1 MKCKKQQKRAW
12 RSASLL
18 AAVCVGTAFGLGSV
32 GTVHA
37 IDLDKKVVYDLGAVK
52 VNQNEVSAK
61 TEVSDNGDPVYA
73 GGQVS
78 QVNQIG
84 MMGKQDYLDTPFNVT
99 GYTAKLIA
107 NQQSRNIIDVAAND
121 ASVSDLTLSGAS
133 NAWSIRGFKTTQ
145 QDVEFN
151 GVYGLAPRF
160 YTGVES
166 LARVE
171 IIKGP
176 TAMLS
181 GMAPNGSLGGT
192 VNYVSK
198 RAGAE
203 PLNRVTLKYG
213 EGHQFTQHLDIGRRF
228 DDGKYGVRINVLN
241 RNKGETASPNESNSA
256 STVTVG
262 LDAKGNRY
270 RTSLDVGYVYNA
282 IENPQYIVGINEDV
296 AKTMPSMIPVIK
308 DGKFGA
314 PDTYRRVTEK
324 YGLWKG
330 EYDVNDHWTAYAGIG
345 MRSTSLDYLY
355 NQFALSDAKGTAKVT
370 YKHNGQVN
378 KGYTVDVGARGTY
391 EKGAFLHQIN
401 IGASRVNYT
410 RYMNNRNIPVASKSS
425 TAKSWS
431 SSLYNPTFG
440 TYVDDNISYLPINSK
455 YNLSSIAISDVIS
468 TRDLNTSILVGVRLQ
483 NMKADVYDA
492 GSVSQHYDKTV
503 TSPGFGVIHRL
514 NDRTAVYANFSQA
527 LAIDSAPKSADN
539 AGELLEP
546 YKAKQYE
553 AGVKYDLGKFAV
565 TADVFRIDTPSVLT
579 DPDTKMASMSGKQ
592 RNQGFEINFFGE
604 PVAGTRILGG
614 FTWMDTK
621 YVESAGG
628 VYNGNTVA
636 AVPKYNAVISVDQD
650 IKSIPGLAVTTRLVY
665 NGSAYI
671 NASNTLAVSPW
682 LRWDLGARYS
692 FDWNRTPVTV
702 RLDVLNVM
710 DKQTWRAVENAVYLG
725 TGRTYIASVSM
736 DF

>member
-1 MKCKKQQKRAW
+1 MKQKNQKRAF
-12 RSASLL
+12 RGASLV
-18 AAVCVGTAFGLGSV
+18 AAVCLGVAVGFGGI
-32 GTVHA
+32 GTVSA
-37 IDLDKKVVYDLGAVK
+37 IDLDKQVVYDLGGVK
-52 VNQNEVSAK
+52 VNQNEVKSN
-61 TEVSDNGDPVYA
+61 TEVSANGDPVYA

-99 GYTAKLIA
+99 GYTAKLIE
-107 NQQSRNIIDVAAND
+107 NQQSRNVIDVAAND

-181 GMAPNGSLGGT
+181 GMAPNSSIGGT
-192 VNYVSK
+192 VNYVPK

-203 PLNRVTLKYG
+203 PLNRVTMTYG

-228 DDGKYGVRINVLN
+228 NDGKYGVRINVLN
-241 RNKGETASPNESNSA
+241 RNKGETASPDEQNSA
-256 STVTVG
+256 STVTVA
-262 LDAKGNRY
+262 LDAKGERF
-270 RTSLDVGYVYNA
+270 RTSLDLGYVYND
-282 IENPQYIVGINEDV
+282 IENPQYRVSISEKV
-296 AKTMPSMIPVIK
+296 AATMSSMIPAIK

-314 PDTYRRVTEK
+314 PDTYRRITEK

-330 EYDVNDHWTAYAGIG
+330 EYDVNNHWTAYAGIG
-345 MRSTSLDYLY
+345 MRSTSIDYLY
-355 NQFALSDAKGTAKVT
+355 NQFVLSDNKGNAKVT

-391 EKGAFLHQIN
+391 ETGKFLHQIN

-410 RYMNNRNIPVASKSS
+410 RYMNNRNILVAGTKAAS
-425 TAKSWS
+425 TGWKT
-431 SSLYNPTFG
+431 SLYNPTFG
-440 TYVDDNISYLPINSK
+440 TYVDDGISYLPIDSQ
-455 YNLSSIAISDVIS
+455 YNLSSMAISDVIS
-468 TRDLNTSILVGVRLQ
+468 TRDLNTSILIGARLQ
-483 NMKADVYDA
+483 NIKADVYDN
-492 GSVSQHYDKTV
+492 GSLSQHYDETV
-503 TSPGFGVIHRL
+503 TSPGFGIIHRL

-527 LAIDSAPKSADN
+527 LAIDSA
-539 AGELLEP
+539 P

-579 DPDTKMASMSGKQ
+579 DPDTNIASMSGKQ

-604 PVAGTRILGG
+604 PVKGTRILGG
-614 FTWMDTK
+614 FTWMDAK
-621 YVESAGG
+621 YLETAGG
-628 VYNGNTVA
+628 AYDGNTVA

-650 IKSIPGLAVTTRLVY
+650 IKRVPGLALTTRLVY

-682 LRWDLGARYS
+682 LRWDLGARYK
-692 FDWNRTPVTV
+692 FDWARTPVTV

-710 DKQTWRAVENAVYLG
+710 DKQTWRALENAVYLG
-725 TGRTYIASVSM
+725 NGRTYIASVSM

>member
-1 MKCKKQQKRAW
+1 MKQKNQKRAF
-12 RSASLL
+12 RGASLV
-18 AAVCVGTAFGLGSV
+18 AAVCLGVAVGFGGI
-32 GTVHA
+32 GTVSA
-37 IDLDKKVVYDLGAVK
+37 IDLDKQVVYDLGGVK
-52 VNQNEVSAK
+52 VNQNEVKSN
-61 TEVSDNGDPVYA
+61 TEVSANGDPVYA

-84 MMGKQDYLDTPFNVT
+84 MMGKQDYMDTPFNVT
-99 GYTAKLIA
+99 GYTAKLIE
-107 NQQSRNIIDVAAND
+107 NQQSRNVIDVAAND

-181 GMAPNGSLGGT
+181 GMAPNSSIGGT
-192 VNYVSK
+192 VNYVPK

-203 PLNRVTLKYG
+203 PLNRVTMTYG

-228 DDGKYGVRINVLN
+228 NDGKYGVRINVLN
-241 RNKGETASPNESNSA
+241 RNKGETASPDEQNSA
-256 STVTVG
+256 STVTVA
-262 LDAKGNRY
+262 LDAKGERF
-270 RTSLDVGYVYNA
+270 RTSLDLGYVYND
-282 IENPQYIVGINEDV
+282 IENPQYRVSISEKV
-296 AKTMPSMIPVIK
+296 AATMSSMIPAIK

-314 PDTYRRVTEK
+314 PDTYRRITEK

-330 EYDVNDHWTAYAGIG
+330 EYDVNNHWTAYAGIG
-345 MRSTSLDYLY
+345 MRSTSIDYLY
-355 NQFALSDAKGTAKVT
+355 NQFVLSDNKGNAKVT

-391 EKGAFLHQIN
+391 ETGKFLHQIN

-410 RYMNNRNIPVASKSS
+410 RYMNNRNILVAGTKAAS
-425 TAKSWS
+425 TGWKT
-431 SSLYNPTFG
+431 SLYNPTFG
-440 TYVDDNISYLPINSK
+440 TYVDDGISYLPIDSQ
-455 YNLSSIAISDVIS
+455 YNLSSMAISDVIS
-468 TRDLNTSILVGVRLQ
+468 TRDLNTSILIGARLQ
-483 NMKADVYDA
+483 NIKADVYDN
-492 GSVSQHYDKTV
+492 GSLSQHYDETV
-503 TSPGFGVIHRL
+503 TSPGFGIIHRL

-527 LAIDSAPKSADN
+527 LAIDSAPSSAAN
-539 AGELLEP
+539 ADQLLAP

-579 DPDTKMASMSGKQ
+579 DPDTNIASMSGKQ

-604 PVAGTRILGG
+604 PMKGTRILGG
-614 FTWMDTK
+614 FTWMDAK
-621 YVESAGG
+621 YLETAGG
-628 VYNGNTVA
+628 AYDGNTVA

-650 IKSIPGLAVTTRLVY
+650 IKRVPGLALTTRLVY

-671 NASNTLAVSPW
+671 NASNTLSVSPW
-682 LRWDLGARYS
+682 LRWDLGARYK
-692 FDWNRTPVTV
+692 FDWARTPVTV

-710 DKQTWRAVENAVYLG
+710 DKQTWRALENAVYLG
-725 TGRTYIASVSM
+725 NGRTYIASVSM